1 MITPVSV
8 GIMAFNEEKNI
19 GVLLK
24 SLLKHR
30 SEKSTIE
37 EIIVVS
43 SGSTDLTNHIVK
55 QQAKKDKRIKLIVEQ
70 RRKGKASAVNIFI
83 AKAKRNILVL
93 ISADV
98 AIEPTTL
105 DNLVIPFKNHSVGI
119 TGAHPIPINDPT
131 TCMGFAAHLL
141 WRLHHEVAL
150 KTPKMGE
157 MIAFRKIFKRI
168 PVSSAVDE
176 ATIEPLIRGQ
186 GYKAVYVPN
195 AIIHNKGPET
205 VREFIARR
213 RHIYFGHL
221 VTKNEY
227 GYEVATM
234 NGLRIIFLLLKN
246 LPLSF
251 KSLLFTPCVVVLE
264 IVSRILG
271 FLDYKFKLKNHTIWE
286 VTPSTKTLVRSV

>member
-19 GVLLK
+19 GVLLR

-30 SEKSTIE
+30 SEKTRIE
-37 EIIVVS
+37 EIIVIS
-43 SGSTDLTNHIVK
+43 SGSTDMTNHIVK
-55 QQAKKDKRIKLIVEQ
+55 KSAKKDKRIKLIIEHK
-70 RRKGKASAVNIFI
+70 RKGKASAVNIFI
-83 AKAKRNILVL
+83 AKAKKNILVL

-98 AIEPTTL
+98 AVEKATL
-105 DNLVIPFKNHSVGI
+105 DNLVAPLKNHAVGI
-119 TGAHPIPINDPT
+119 TGAHPVPVNDPHT
-131 TCMGFAAHLL
+131 FMGFAAHLL
-141 WRLHHEVAL
+141 WQLHHEVSL

-168 PVSSAVDE
+168 PTVSAVDE

-186 GYKAVYVPN
+186 GYKAIYVPN
-195 AIIHNKGPET
+195 AIVYNKGPET

-213 RHIYFGHL
+213 RHIYFGHI

-227 GYEVATM
+227 SYEVATM
-234 NGLRIIFLLLKN
+234 NGLRIIFLLIKN
-246 LPLSF
+246 LNLSLR
-251 KSLLFTPCVVVLE
+251 SLFYTPGVVVLE

-271 FLDYKFKLKNHTIWE
+271 FADYRFKLKSHTIWE
-286 VTPSTKTLVRSV
+286 VTPSTKSLVRSI

>member
-1 MITPVSV
+1 
-8 GIMAFNEEKNI
+8 MAFNEEKNI
-19 GVLLK
+19 GVLLQ

-30 SEKSTIE
+30 SEKTKIE
-37 EIIVVS
+37 EIMVVS

-55 QQAKKDKRIKLIVEQ
+55 KHAKKDKRIKLIIEQ
-70 RRKGKASAVNIFI
+70 KRKGKASAVNIFI
-83 AKAKRNILVL
+83 AKAKKNILVL

-98 AIEPTTL
+98 AIENNTL
-105 DNLVIPFKNHSVGI
+105 DSLIAPFKNRSVGI
-119 TGAHPIPINDPT
+119 TGAHPIPINDPN
-131 TCMGFAAHLL
+131 TCMGFAAHML
-141 WRLHHEVAL
+141 WRLHHELAL

-205 VREFIARR
+205 IREFIARR
-213 RHIYFGHL
+213 RHIFFGHL

-234 NGLRIIFLLLKN
+234 NGIRIIFLLLKN
-246 LPLSF
+246 LDFSF
-251 KSLLFTPCVVVLE
+251 RSLIYTPCVIVLE
-264 IVSRILG
+264 TISRFLG

-286 VTPSTKTLVRSV
+286 VTPSTKTLVRTV